1 MRSADTV
8 LKIGLNKSLL
18 FAFPLLDERQPHH
31 SCLPPT
37 SMNLQRIVSTAK
49 NGRVNFAS
57 VVFGNCS
64 DKVCALAWRNEIK
77 IE

>member
-1 MRSADTV
+1 MRSADTAS
-8 LKIGLNKSLL
+8 KIGFNQSLL

-37 SMNLQRIVSTAK
+37 SMNFQRIVSTAK
-49 NGRVNFAS
+49 NGRVNCAS

-64 DKVCALAWRNEIK
+64 DKISALAGRNEIK